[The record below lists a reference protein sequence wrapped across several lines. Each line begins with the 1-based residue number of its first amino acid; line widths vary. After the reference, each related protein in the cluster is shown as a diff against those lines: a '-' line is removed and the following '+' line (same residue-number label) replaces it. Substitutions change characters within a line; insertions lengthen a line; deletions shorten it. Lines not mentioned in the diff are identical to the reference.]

1 MVSRN
6 MVLSFPSSVEK
17 LRLEINLLPFAI
29 NQLIAELVVRE
40 PLAEEENSLIFY
52 SLSFLENNNSFKY
65 SAKRRPKA
73 ITIVPDKKSI
83 SPLN

>member
-40 PLAEEENSLIFY
+40 PLVQQEKGLQPFIGLQLLY
-52 SLSFLENNNSFKY
+52 SLVEDDLD
-65 SAKRRPKA
+65 R
-73 ITIVPDKKSI
+73 TI
-83 SPLN
+83 